1 MEAALLTQGAPEY
14 ADLLRLALI
23 WRRQVAQLIVTARSE
38 DEATHMWR
46 QVQDDMG
53 ARGIGQLEQIMT
65 ERYLRA
71 RQR

>member
-1 MEAALLTQGAPEY
+1 
-14 ADLLRLALI
+14 
-23 WRRQVAQLIVTARSE
+23 
-38 DEATHMWR
+38 MWR

-53 ARGIGQLEQIMT
+53 ARGISELEQIMT